1 MNNINLAIVVSEFNR
16 DVTEK
21 MLDVAQEY
29 LKKMTF
35 VKMKFIFWV
44 PGTFD
49 MPLAIN
55 ELVRREDVDVIV
67 TLGAVIKGETAH
79 DLIVAEN
86 AARIIADLTIK
97 YDKPISLGIT
107 GPDMTFEQAMDR
119 VKIVPIRAIDAV
131 IKMVHRIKKL
141 KKIRADGYENPD
153 DSEVVIIN

>member
-16 DVTEK
+16 DVTVK

-35 VKMKFIFWV
+35 VRMKFIFWV

-55 ELVRREDVDVIV
+55 ELVKREDVDVIV
-67 TLGAVIKGETAH
+67 TLGAVIKGETSH

-86 AARIIADLTIK
+86 TARIIADLTIK

-131 IKMVHRIKKL
+131 IKMSNRIKKL
-141 KKIRADGYENPD
+141 KEIQTDGYENPD
-153 DSEVVIIN
+153 DSEVAIIN

>member
-86 AARIIADLTIK
+86 TARIIADLTIK

-141 KKIRADGYENPD
+141 KKIRTDGYENPD